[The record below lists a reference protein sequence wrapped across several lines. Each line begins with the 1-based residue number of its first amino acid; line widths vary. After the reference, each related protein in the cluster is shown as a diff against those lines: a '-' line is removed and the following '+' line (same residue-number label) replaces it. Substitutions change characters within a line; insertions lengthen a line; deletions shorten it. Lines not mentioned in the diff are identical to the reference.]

1 MTPMLETPD
10 DNSETVS
17 HRRPGLSN
25 GQSGDAGGSAHYA
38 AYYVDPAGRQSAMRA
53 FFNQAA
59 RQYDPVNLLFS
70 LGSGGWYRRSRLRRS
85 GLGRGQLVVDVAVG
99 TGLLAREAV
108 ALCGDAD
115 LVIGVDV
122 SEAMLAIAKA
132 KLGIALI
139 QGSAEALPLAS
150 GIADFVT
157 MGYALRHMADLRA
170 ALREALRV
178 LRPGGK
184 IVLLEISAPG
194 QLLHRLLAAA
204 YIGGILP
211 VISLLMTRD
220 RASRI
225 LMRYHWRSI
234 ASFMPPAA
242 VMQELEGAGFGQI
255 RCDSEF
261 DLFRHYTASKA
272 ESWNS

>member
-1 MTPMLETPD
+1 MRETPD
-10 DNSETVS
+10 DNSKTVS
-17 HRRPGLSN
+17 HRPASLSN
-25 GQSGDAGGSAHYA
+25 DAGAVAGSAQYA
-38 AYYVDPAGRQSAMRA
+38 AYYADPAARRSAMRA

-70 LGSGGWYRRSRLRRS
+70 LGSGAWYRRSRLRRS
-85 GLGRGQLVVDVAVG
+85 GLTPGQLVVDVAVG

-108 ALCGDAD
+108 GLAGDAN

-139 QGSAEALPLAS
+139 QSEAEALPLAS

-194 QLLHRLLAAA
+194 ARLHRMLAAA

-211 VISLLMTRD
+211 VLSLLMTRD
-220 RASRI
+220 RASRT

-242 VMQELEGAGFGQI
+242 VMQELEAAGFGRI

-272 ESWNS
+272 EN